1 MPSSVTKKEF
11 VNEVKKLHKVTEEIK
26 LKVPELSKKLIEEAP
41 LNDE

>member
-1 MPSSVTKKEF
+1 MPSSVTMKEF

-26 LKVPELSKKLIEEAP
+26 LQVPELTKKLIEEAS